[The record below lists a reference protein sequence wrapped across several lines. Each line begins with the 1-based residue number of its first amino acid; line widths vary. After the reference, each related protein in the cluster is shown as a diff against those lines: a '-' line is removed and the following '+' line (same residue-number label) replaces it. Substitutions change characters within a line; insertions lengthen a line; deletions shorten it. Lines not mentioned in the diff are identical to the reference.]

1 MVFIVRQ
8 ERLDDTKRARLIDAA
23 IEEFADHGFDA
34 ASYNKIIERS
44 GLSKGTVYYYF
55 DNKDSLLATVLE
67 EICQRF
73 SKAVGD
79 LPLPE
84 TKEEYWS
91 TDWEYHRRVGRF
103 FSENPLLGR
112 VMYWLSADEF
122 HLDERLTPAHELAV
136 SFMNKLI
143 ARGQELGAVRKDFPL
158 ETIERL
164 MHAIGKVLS
173 ADIIGEDAPK
183 AGTLPRDV
191 FFPQKE
197 EIEEIKGEVK
207 EEMRFRIE
215 KFMNMIH
222 DLSQRLLAPEEV
234 RHV

>member
-8 ERLDDTKRARLIDAA
+8 ERLDDAKRARLIDAA
-23 IEEFADHGFDA
+23 VEEFAERGFDA

-67 EICQRF
+67 EINRRF
-73 SKAVGD
+73 LEAVGE
-79 LPLPE
+79 LKLPE

-91 TDWEYHRRVGRF
+91 ADWEYHRRVGRF

-122 HLDERLTPAHELAV
+122 HVDKRLIQAHEQA
-136 SFMNKLI
+136 SCSMRKLI
-143 ARGQELGAVRKDFPL
+143 TRGQELGAVRKDFPL

-164 MHAIGKVLS
+164 MHAMGKVLS

-183 AGTLPRDV
+183 AGSLPRDV

-197 EIEEIKGEVK
+197 ELEEIKGDIK
-207 EEMRFRIE
+207 EEMRVRIE

-222 DLSQRLLAPEEV
+222 DLSKRILTPEEV